1 MTEDQGM
8 GSEERKLA
16 EDQRAS
22 LEELKDMLEHIET
35 DAMPADM
42 MAVLLKHLPADV
54 LDSVLDG
61 DKIDWAKLKTLSLD

>member
-1 MTEDQGM
+1 LG
-8 GSEERKLA
+8 
-16 EDQRAS
+16 
-22 LEELKDMLEHIET
+22 LKDMLEHIET

-42 MAVLLKHLPADV
+42 MAVLLNDLPPDV

>member
-1 MTEDQGM
+1 M

-22 LEELKDMLEHIET
+22 LEELKDMLKHIKI
-35 DAMPADM
+35 DAMPADI
-42 MAVLLKHLPADV
+42 MAVLLNHLPADV
-54 LDSVLDG
+54 LDSMLDG